1 MKTIFHR
8 IRHGHQVT
16 YTDVV
21 ETLCIL
27 IAAFAAFIFLFVL
40 IGHLLCPFD

>member
-8 IRHGHQVT
+8 IKNGHQVT
-16 YTDVV
+16 YEDVFI
-21 ETLCIL
+21 LFGL
-27 IAAFAAFIFLFVL
+27 IAAFAAFICLFVL